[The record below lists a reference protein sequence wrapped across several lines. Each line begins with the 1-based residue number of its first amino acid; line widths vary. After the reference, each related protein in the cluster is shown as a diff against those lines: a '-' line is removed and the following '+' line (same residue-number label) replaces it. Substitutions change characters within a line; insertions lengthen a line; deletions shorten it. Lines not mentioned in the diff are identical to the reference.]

1 MGWTYKREDAEK
13 ARAVGFRDAQ
23 RSFDFEYPWLT
34 EPLTKQEIDIDLPPS
49 LSCKGGLTKGQR
61 QGFILILMLLGLS
74 GLSQPELLLSGLSGV
89 FWVLF
94 SLLVL
99 WRAALLAG
107 GLALATKKT
116 SDLAAYDL
124 DLPIYTVMIAAYKE
138 ADVMPQ
144 LAQALRKLDWPDDRL
159 DIMLLLEEDD
169 SETLPAAL
177 HARFPKGTRI
187 ITVPNGLPKTKPR
200 ALNFG
205 LARAKGEFIC
215 IFDVEDRP
223 HPSQLKA
230 AYAKFCHSGPE
241 LVCIQAPLIGANANR
256 GWLAAHWSLEY
267 AVQFRFLLPAL
278 AAIQAPIPI
287 GGTSNHFRRTS
298 LIDAGGWDAFN
309 VTEDADLGLRFSRLG
324 WQVQAIN
331 LGTLEDAPTT
341 LRDWKAQ
348 RSRWIKGFIQT
359 WLVLMR
365 RPSLTLK
372 QLGWR
377 NFIML
382 QLTLGGAILAPVAH
396 GPLFIVLLASVLV
409 DQLSPG
415 AAGWALLITGWLV
428 TLSGDLAAP
437 GVPLRGRLL
446 GALTR
451 IFYWP
456 LHSIAAAMALYEMV
470 TRPHY
475 WAKTPH
481 TPSMDTDAACST
493 GLLP

>member
-1 MGWTYKREDAEK
+1 MGWTFRRGQERNT
-13 ARAVGFRDAQ
+13 RAVGFQEAQ
-23 RSFDFEYPWLT
+23 QAFGYEPLWRT
-34 EPLTKQEIDIDLPPS
+34 EPHAKNEDEICLPDY
-49 LSCKGGLTKGQR
+49 LSCKEGLAKGQK
-61 QGFILILMLLGLS
+61 QGFGLLLTALGLAGLFQPEWLFA
-74 GLSQPELLLSGLSGV
+74 GLSIL
-89 FWVLF
+89 FWILF
-94 SLLVL
+94 SILVL
-99 WRAALLAG
+99 WRAALIVG
-107 GLALATKKT
+107 GLALPAKKLSLT
-116 SDLAAYDL
+116 VRQDR
-124 DLPIYTVMIAAYKE
+124 DLPIYTVMVAAYDE
-138 ADVMPQ
+138 ASIMPQ
-144 LAQALRKLDWPDDRL
+144 LAQALDRLDWPEDRL
-159 DIMLLLEEDD
+159 DIMLLLEKDD
-169 SETLPAAL
+169 PETLPAAL
-177 HARFPKGTRI
+177 NAKFPKGTRI
-187 ITVPNGLPKTKPR
+187 ITVPDGLPKTKPR

-205 LARAKGEFIC
+205 LARAKGKFVC

-223 HPSQLKA
+223 HPLQLKA
-230 AYAKFCHSGPE
+230 AYTKFCHNGPE

-256 GWLAAHWSLEY
+256 GWLTAHWSLEY

-324 WQVQAIN
+324 WLVQAIN
-331 LGTLEDAPTT
+331 LGTLEDAPMT

-382 QLTLGGAILAPVAH
+382 QLTLGGAILAPLAH
-396 GPLFIVLLASVLV
+396 GPLFIVLLASALV
-409 DQLSPG
+409 EQLSPG
-415 AAGWALLITGWLV
+415 PAGWTLLITGWLV
-428 TLSGDLAAP
+428 TLIGDLAAP
-437 GVPLRGRLL
+437 GVPLKGRLF

-456 LHSIAAAMALYEMV
+456 LHSIAACMALYEMV
-470 TRPHY
+470 ARPHY

-481 TPSMDTDAACST
+481 TPSMDIDSACST
-493 GLLP
+493 GLSP